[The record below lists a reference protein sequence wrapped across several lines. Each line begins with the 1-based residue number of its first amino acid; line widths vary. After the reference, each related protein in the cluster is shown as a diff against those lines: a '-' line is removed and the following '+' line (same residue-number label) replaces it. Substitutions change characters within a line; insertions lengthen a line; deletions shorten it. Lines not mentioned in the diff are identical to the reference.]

1 MRFSAFASVLCQRF
15 IPSGY
20 ADQKVTSFFKKYPK
34 GPGKLKLT
42 SVQAPLTEEQLD
54 KYIEL
59 MEDELKQRMRI
70 ALKNVNIPYTPERI
84 NELLLLVKQSDVLAS
99 NDQEILDLGTML
111 VDKARAMTVVIAEDA
126 AKVFRNHPSSENY
139 FKWLATNKM
148 IDVIGADL
156 PDNFAPS
163 HNLLYNKPYIVAS
176 GDTLSKIALKYY
188 GHENLWDIIW
198 VASGMNF
205 HPDQIVPGQKLNLP

>member
-1 MRFSAFASVLCQRF
+1 MRLSAYASVLCQRF
-15 IPSGY
+15 VPGGFD
-20 ADQKVTSFFKKYPK
+20 DQKVTSFFKKYPNR
-34 GPGKLKLT
+34 PGELKLT
-42 SVQAPLTEEQLD
+42 LVQAPLTDEQLD
-54 KYIEL
+54 KYGEL
-59 MEDELKQRMRI
+59 MEDQLKQRMRV

-84 NELLLLVKQSDVLAS
+84 NELLLLVKQSDILAT
-99 NDQEILDLGTML
+99 NDQEILDLDSLL
-111 VDKARAMTVVIAEDA
+111 VDKARAMTIAIAEDA

-156 PDNFAPS
+156 PDNFAPPFK
-163 HNLLYNKPYIVAS
+163 LMYNKPYTVIS

-198 VASGMNF
+198 DASGMNF
-205 HPDQIVPGQKLNLP
+205 HPDQIIPGQKLILP